1 MYKAL
6 GAKLVV
12 GMPFKDI
19 ATSDSLFLRSLPE
32 ASDKGGQR
40 ALRRLQVGLAA
51 PPPPCSLLLS
61 YQPSARATQTG
72 VW

>member
-19 ATSDSLFLRSLPE
+19 ATSDSIFLRSLPE
-32 ASDKGGQR
+32 QSDAQGQR
-40 ALRRLQVGLAA
+40 ALRRLQVSVVS
-51 PPPPCSLLLS
+51 PHDRFRRMQSN
-61 YQPSARATQTG
+61 QT
-72 VW
+72 V